1 MQEKQQYSNR
11 HMQGW
16 IKLEM
21 SIKYTEQLKHYHR
34 SINWCKL
41 FGNVLQYPLNFNI
54 FPHND

>member
-41 FGNVLQYPLNFNI
+41 FGNVL
-54 FPHND
+54 